1 LLAITS
7 QSIYGK
13 EESFLFFSFKSLKR
27 RLVVDATKSSKF
39 KYRKEESP
47 FLHFMTNLKR
57 ITGGVIIQG
66 FMPAKD
72 IGQKSP

>member
-7 QSIYGK
+7 QYILEKRNPFY
-13 EESFLFFSFKSLKR
+13 FFHSNQRKR
-27 RLVVDATKSSKF
+27 GLVVDAPKSSKF
-39 KYRKEESP
+39 KYRKEEP
-47 FLHFMTNLKR
+47 PLIDIPNLKR

>member
-1 LLAITS
+1 MYFFHSNQRKRDWSWMHPNPVNLNI
-7 QSIYGK
+7 
-13 EESFLFFSFKSLKR
+13 ESRYSFS
-27 RLVVDATKSSKF
+27 
-39 KYRKEESP
+39 YY
-47 FLHFMTNLKR
+47 HHNLKR